1 MMVKGKGDEKGRT
14 EEDEQEREREGHF
27 SCVLEKGS

>member
-1 MMVKGKGDEKGRT
+1 MMVKGKGAEKGGI
-14 EEDEQEREREGHF
+14 EEDEQGREREGHF